1 MKIVI
6 GGAGDV
12 GSHLAK
18 MLSEE
23 SHDITL
29 IDDDE
34 KKLQEAS
41 SGADIITV
49 HGDITMFNILKDS
62 GISSTNLYI
71 AVSSNEKDNILS
83 ASIAK
88 ALGAKKSIARI
99 DNSQYLQPDHKEI
112 FIKMGIDYMFYPEKI
127 AARQIVTLLGHTSS
141 TEYIDFSGGKLTLM
155 AYRLDQSSSIVGK
168 ALWEVAQDKADMDF
182 RTIAISRDEET
193 IIPRG
198 DDIFKVGDMIYI
210 ISQRSNMAKV
220 SELVGKKDLEVKN
233 IMILG
238 GSRIAKLV
246 ASTLQDEMNIKL
258 VDYDADKAYQL
269 AAELDRT
276 LILNEDGRKMEV
288 MLDEGIE
295 EMDAFI
301 ALTGRSET
309 NILTSMFAKKMGVK
323 KTIAEVENLNF
334 ISLAESIG
342 IDSIINKKIITADS
356 IFGFTAN
363 VDVKAIKCLYGS
375 RAEVLEFIVKP
386 DSTAT
391 RGKIKHLNFPQGSII
406 GGVVRDDD
414 AFIAIGDTELKAFDR
429 VVVFALPD
437 AINKIGKFF
446 E

>member
-12 GSHLAK
+12 GTHLAR

-23 SHDITL
+23 SHEITL
-29 IDDDE
+29 IGNDE

-41 SGADIITV
+41 NGADIITIE
-49 HGDITMFNILKDS
+49 GDVTMFDILKES
-62 GISSTNLYI
+62 GISAADLYI
-71 AVSSNEKDNILS
+71 AVSTNEKDNILS

-99 DNSQYLQPDHKEI
+99 DNSQYLQPDYKEI
-112 FIKMGIDYMFYPEKI
+112 FIKMGIDYMFYPERI

-155 AYRLDQSSSIVGK
+155 AFRLDETSSIVGK
-168 ALWEVAQDKADMDF
+168 TLIEVAQGKVELDF
-182 RTIAISRDEET
+182 RTIAISRGDET

-198 DDIFKVGDMIYI
+198 DDKFKVGDMIYI
-210 ISQRSNMAKV
+210 ISQCSNMGRI
-220 SELVGKKDLEVKN
+220 SGFIGKKDLEVKN

-238 GSRIAKLV
+238 GSQIAKLV

-258 VDYDADKAYQL
+258 VDYDPEKAFQL
-269 AAELDRT
+269 AEELDKT

-334 ISLAESIG
+334 IALAESIG
-342 IDSIINKKIITADS
+342 IDSIINKKLITADA

>member
-1 MKIVI
+1 MRIVI

-23 SHDITL
+23 NHEITL

-41 SGADIITV
+41 NGADIITI
-49 HGDITMFNILKDS
+49 HGDITMFDVLKDS
-62 GISSTNLYI
+62 GISSANLYI
-71 AVSSNEKDNILS
+71 AVSSNEKDNIIS
-83 ASIAK
+83 ASVAK
-88 ALGAKKSIARI
+88 ALGAKKAIARI

-127 AARQIVTLLGHTSS
+127 AARQVVTLLGHSS
-141 TEYIDFSGGKLTLM
+141 SSEYIDFSGGRLALL
-155 AYRLDQSSSIVGK
+155 AFRLDESSSIIGK
-168 ALWEVAQDKADMDF
+168 TLLEVSQNQHNMDI
-182 RTIAISRDEET
+182 RTIAITRGDDT

-198 DDIFKVGDMIYI
+198 DDKFKIGDMIYI
-210 ISQRSNMAKV
+210 ISLKENMSFV
-220 SELVGKKDLEVKN
+220 TELIGKKDLEVKN

-238 GSRIAKLV
+238 GSRIARLI
-246 ASTLQDEMNIKL
+246 AETLQDEMNIKL
-258 VDYDADKAYQL
+258 VDYDAEKAYNL
-269 AAELDRT
+269 AEALDNT
-276 LILNEDGRKMEV
+276 LILNEDGRNMEV

-323 KTIAEVENLNF
+323 KIIAEVENLNF
-334 ISLAESIG
+334 VSLAKSIG
-342 IDSIINKKIITADS
+342 IDTIINKKLITAS
-356 IFGFTAN
+356 AIFGFTMN
-363 VDVKAIKCLYGS
+363 VDVQAIKCLNGS

-386 DSTAT
+386 DSSVT
-391 RGKIKHLNFPQGSII
+391 RGKIKHLNFPEGAII
-406 GGVVRDDD
+406 GGVVRDNKT
-414 AFIAIGDTELKAFDR
+414 FIAVGNTELKAYDR
-429 VVVFALPD
+429 VVVFALPE
-437 AINKIGKFF
+437 AISKIGKFF